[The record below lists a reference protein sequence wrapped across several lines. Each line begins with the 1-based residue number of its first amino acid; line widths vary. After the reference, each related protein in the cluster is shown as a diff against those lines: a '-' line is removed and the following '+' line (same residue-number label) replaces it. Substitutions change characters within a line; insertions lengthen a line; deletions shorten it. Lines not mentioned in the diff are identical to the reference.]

1 MSPVF
6 NDVAVANGLN
16 VLNEFAHA
24 IRGDWGSI
32 DGRVIQA
39 NLQWLIVEMQADTPA
54 EIARIR
60 DNINICVAGGGHWQM
75 YCDEECEPR
84 DP

>member
-6 NDVAVANGLN
+6 NDIAVANGLN
-16 VLNEFAHA
+16 VLAEFGQA

-32 DGRVIQA
+32 DGRGIQYS
-39 NLQWLIVEMQADTPA
+39 LEGLIEEMQSDTP
-54 EIARIR
+54 IDIPRMR
-60 DNINICVAGGGHWQM
+60 DNMYICVAGGGHWQT